1 MSGDIVEKIP
11 ETVTNASIRATLMEW
26 LVVHLASALEMP
38 AEAIDVGRNLEDYGL
53 DSMQAVG
60 LTGDLQSWLGV
71 EIPPTAIWDHT
82 TVEST
87 CEFLVRL
94 IPAYRS
100 ATNGAASGR
109 AETKRRA

>member
-11 ETVTNASIRATLMEW
+11 ETVTSASIRSALMEW
-26 LVVHLASALEMP
+26 LVVHVASALEMSE
-38 AEAIDVGRNLEDYGL
+38 EAIDAGRNLEDYGL

-71 EIPPTAIWDHT
+71 EIPPTAIWDHAT
-82 TVEST
+82 IEST
-87 CEFLVRL
+87 CEFLIQL
-94 IPAYRS
+94 MPAYRS